1 MHAVCILVA
10 ICPLDNG
17 KALDGAK
24 PPLQTGSTMAANLI
38 KKASQELR
46 RINDSKKMERVKDG
60 FKSAEMQTATGAAGG
75 AILAALSDKKFGEGE
90 EVAKVKS
97 IPVNLV
103 AGGAVFIGAM
113 AMKKMPGRNLIG
125 GAGLGAAL
133 AGLYRV
139 VYDNVDFDKPDAP
152 DAA

>member
-1 MHAVCILVA
+1 
-10 ICPLDNG
+10 
-17 KALDGAK
+17 
-24 PPLQTGSTMAANLI
+24 MAANLI

-46 RINDSKKMERVKDG
+46 RINDSKKMEKVKDT
-60 FKSAEMQTATGAAGG
+60 FKSAEMQTATGAVGG
-75 AILAALSDKKFGEGE
+75 AVLAALNDKKFGDDN
-90 EVAKVKS
+90 EVSKIKS

-103 AGGAVFIGAM
+103 GGGIVFVGAM
-113 AMKKMPGRNLIG
+113 ALKKMPGRNLIG

-139 VYDNVDFDKPDAP
+139 VYDNVDFDKDNAP